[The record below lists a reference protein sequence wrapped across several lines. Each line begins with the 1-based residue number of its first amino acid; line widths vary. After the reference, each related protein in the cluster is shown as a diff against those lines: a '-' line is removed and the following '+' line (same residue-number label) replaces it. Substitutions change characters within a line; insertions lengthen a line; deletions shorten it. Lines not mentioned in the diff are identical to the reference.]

1 MFSHAERL
9 SDVVIID
16 GPPGSGKGFLSE
28 RYLADTPATQH
39 ISAGQQVRDIRS
51 GDIES
56 VYTPTVLA
64 HLEARAYLPDEVFGG
79 IILEEMARRPEFID
93 LTLVDGFPYA
103 LGDLDYVQEKLREQS
118 RRILGAVSLDATLD
132 TCLFRMAYRGMRQG
146 EDVRKSAIF
155 SESESEREY
164 YAGRY
169 QYYLDAR
176 NARIDMLLSRGLHL
190 KQVDVNPDI
199 LDEDIRRV
207 VYSQFTNSINTLRA
221 VGADG
226 E

>member
-1 MFSHAERL
+1 MFRRAERL

-16 GPPGSGKGFLSE
+16 GPPGSGKGFLSG
-28 RYLADTPATQH
+28 RYLADNPATQH
-39 ISAGQQVRDIRS
+39 ISAGQQIRGIRS

-56 VYTPTVLA
+56 IYTPTVLA

-79 IILEEMARRPEFID
+79 IILEEMTRKPEVID
-93 LTLVDGFPYA
+93 LTLVDGFPHV
-103 LGDLDYVQEKLREQS
+103 LGDLDYVQEKLGEEG

-132 TCLFRMAYRGMRQG
+132 TCLFRMSYRGMRQG
-146 EDVRKSAIF
+146 EDVRKGAVF

-176 NARIDMLLSRGLHL
+176 NARIDMLLSRGLQL
-190 KQVDVNPDI
+190 EQVDVNPNI
-199 LDEDIRRV
+199 LDDDIRRV
-207 VYSQFTNSINTLRA
+207 VYGQFANSINTLRIA
-221 VGADG
+221 GAD
-226 E
+226 EE